1 MFGVTIC
8 VTTEREVQKVPKYS
22 GVYIHVDSHGEKIFY
37 VMYRQGGRTSKQI
50 KEPVG
55 KASKGMTAARAAI
68 IRADRISGKSL
79 PNTERRI
86 LEAKA
91 QKQAEARMTINK
103 MWTLYKDEH
112 ADPQRDISKYNCHL
126 SARFG
131 EMLPEDITT
140 ADIER
145 MKNEMF
151 NGGSAPATIQRVIVI
166 LRAIINWGVLHG
178 HCQAIDPSRLQF
190 KAMKV
195 DNIKTEVLTDEEL
208 NRFMKAL
215 DDEPDQ
221 NAAGLL
227 RLALVTGIRKG
238 SLLALQWDD
247 CDFDREIITLRGEAA
262 KKGKTDHI
270 PMSSAAKTILQSI
283 DRTNSQ
289 FVFPGKDGNQR
300 KDFRRIAR
308 RVKERAELPK
318 DFRPIHGLRHNFA
331 SRLASSG
338 QVDMYTLQKLLT
350 HESPLMTQ
358 RYAHLADEAMKR
370 AAEIGTMALLSS
382 VTSVIKEPADTPEMQ
397 KKGRSRKGK

>member
-1 MFGVTIC
+1 M
-8 VTTEREVQKVPKYS
+8 QKVPKYS

-37 VMYRQGGRTSKQI
+37 IMYRQGGRTSKLI

-308 RVKERAELPK
+308 RVKERAELPM

-382 VTSVIKEPADTPEMQ
+382 VTSVIKEPADTPETP
-397 KKGRSRKGK
+397 KTGRSRKGE

>member
-1 MFGVTIC
+1 M
-8 VTTEREVQKVPKYS
+8 QKVPKYP

-397 KKGRSRKGK
+397 KKGRSRKVK

>member
-1 MFGVTIC
+1 M
-8 VTTEREVQKVPKYS
+8 QKVPKYS

-86 LEAKA
+86 LEAEA

-103 MWTLYKDEH
+103 MWALYKDEH

-145 MKNEMF
+145 MKNDMS

-382 VTSVIKEPADTPEMQ
+382 VTSVIKEPADTPETP
-397 KKGRSRKGK
+397 KTGRSRKGE

>member
-1 MFGVTIC
+1 M
-8 VTTEREVQKVPKYS
+8 QKVPKYP
-22 GVYIHVDSHGEKIFY
+22 GVYIHIDSHGEKIFY
-37 VMYRQGGRTSKQI
+37 VMYRQGGRTSKLI

-55 KASKGMTAARAAI
+55 KSSSGMTAARAAI

-103 MWTLYKDEH
+103 LWALYKDGH
-112 ADPQRDISKYNCHL
+112 ADPKRDFSKYNCHL
-126 SARFG
+126 KTQFG
-131 EMLPEDITT
+131 EMLPEEITT
-140 ADIER
+140 ANIER
-145 MKNEMF
+145 MKNEMS
-151 NGGSAPATIQRVIVI
+151 NGGSAPATVQRVIVI

-178 HCQAIDPSRLQF
+178 YCQAIDPSKLQF
-190 KAMKV
+190 KTMKV

-208 NRFMKAL
+208 IRFMQAL

-221 NAAGLL
+221 NAAALL

-238 SLLALQWDD
+238 ALLALEWGD

-262 KKGKTDHI
+262 KKGKTEHI
-270 PMSSAAKTILQSI
+270 PMSSAAKTVLQSI
-283 DRTNSQ
+283 DRTSSQ

-370 AAEIGTMALLSS
+370 AAEIGAKGLLA
-382 VTSVIKEPADTPEMQ
+382 SVISIVKEPVDTPEIH

>member
-1 MFGVTIC
+1 M
-8 VTTEREVQKVPKYS
+8 QKVPEYP
-22 GVYIHVDSHGEKIFY
+22 GVYIHIDSHGEKIFY
-37 VMYRQGGRTSKQI
+37 VMYRQGGRTSKLI

-55 KASKGMTAARAAI
+55 KSSSGMTAARAAI

-103 MWTLYKDEH
+103 LWALYKDGH
-112 ADPQRDISKYNCHL
+112 ADPKRDFSKYNCHL
-126 SARFG
+126 KTQFG
-131 EMLPEDITT
+131 EMLPEEITT
-140 ADIER
+140 ANIER
-145 MKNEMF
+145 MKNEMS
-151 NGGSAPATIQRVIVI
+151 NGGSAPATVQRVIVI

-178 HCQAIDPSRLQF
+178 YCQAIDPSKLQF
-190 KAMKV
+190 KTMKV

-208 NRFMKAL
+208 IRFMQAL

-221 NAAGLL
+221 NAAALL

-238 SLLALQWDD
+238 ALLALEWGD

-262 KKGKTDHI
+262 KKGKTEHI
-270 PMSSAAKTILQSI
+270 PMSSAAKTVLQSI
-283 DRTNSQ
+283 DRTSSQ

-370 AAEIGTMALLSS
+370 AAEIGAKGLLA
-382 VTSVIKEPADTPEMQ
+382 SVISIVKEPVDTPEIH

>member
-1 MFGVTIC
+1 MK
-8 VTTEREVQKVPKYS
+8 KVPKYP
-22 GVYIHVDSHGEKIFY
+22 GVYIHIDLHGEKIFY
-37 VMYRQGGRTSKQI
+37 VMYRQGGRTSKLI

-55 KASKGMTAARAAI
+55 KSSGGMTAARAAI
-68 IRADRISGKSL
+68 IRAERISGKSL
-79 PNTERRI
+79 PNTERRF
-86 LEAKA
+86 LEE
-91 QKQAEARMTINK
+91 QARRQATGRMTINK
-103 MWTLYKDEH
+103 LRELYKENH
-112 ADPQRDISKYNCHL
+112 ADPKRDFSKYNRHL
-126 SARFG
+126 KSRFG
-131 EMLPEDITT
+131 EILPENITT
-140 ADIER
+140 SDIER
-145 MKNEMF
+145 MKYEMSSA
-151 NGGSAPATIQRVIVI
+151 GSAPASIQRIIVI
-166 LRAIINWGVLHG
+166 LRAIINFGVLHG
-178 HCQAIDPSRLQF
+178 HCHPIDPSKLQF
-190 KAMKV
+190 KTMKI
-195 DNIKTEVLTDEEL
+195 DNVKTEVLTDDEL
-208 NRFMKAL
+208 ARFMKAL

-221 NAAGLL
+221 NAAALL

-238 SLLALQWDD
+238 ALLALQWND
-247 CDFDREIITLRGEAA
+247 CDFDREIITLRGEVA
-262 KKGKTDHI
+262 KKGKTEHI

-308 RVKERAELPK
+308 RVKERAQLPK

-370 AAEIGTMALLSS
+370 AAEIGTKALLSS
-382 VTSVIKEPADTPEMQ
+382 VGSVVKEPVGTPETQ